1 MDIAKIRKKFREAEA
16 APQAGPVKRAPKEEE
31 TSGGGDEG
39 ESGRKAEGPEEAG
52 VLSGVPAGVA
62 GAVAELLTFTLT
74 KEEYA
79 FKIEEIE
86 EIVRV
91 QRITR
96 IPKTE
101 PYLMGI
107 TSLRGKII
115 PVIDLRKRLSLNGG
129 PEDRRK
135 QKILVLK
142 GPKGP
147 VGALIDKVTGV
158 IRLPASGI
166 AETPAHLPE
175 AEMKFIEGVAIVD
188 GRFIS
193 VIRLS
198 ETISL

>member
-1 MDIAKIRKKFREAEA
+1 MDIAKIRKKFREAETGL
-16 APQAGPVKRAPKEEE
+16 QAGPVKGPPEEEE

-39 ESGRKAEGPEEAG
+39 ESGTKAEGPEEAE
-52 VLSGVPAGVA
+52 VLRGTPAE

-79 FKIEEIE
+79 FKVEEIE
-86 EIVRV
+86 EIIRV

-115 PVIDLRKRLSLNGG
+115 PVIDLRRRLSLNGG
-129 PEDRRK
+129 PEDGRK

-147 VGALIDKVTGV
+147 VGALIEKVTGV